1 MSRSRILGLATFV
14 TALWPISAL
23 ADVGTPLVWGT
34 TFHLFLGNAL
44 LGLAEG
50 WLLARVFRLSV
61 RSCAWRLVIANYL
74 SAWIGVSLMGFLF
87 ARYATD
93 IYTGLRVTWLLVA
106 GTYVLTLIIEWPF
119 VAACFRGT
127 RHWLKASIKAS
138 LLVQSASYLCLFG
151 GFWLLSGTSLYTTME
166 VVPREEITRPPGV
179 VMFFI
184 SSSDGDVYRSEV
196 GADTEWKIAKL
207 GSTNYQRDHLEL
219 RESVLQS
226 NFWDLAAVLESD
238 EAKIVLTQISSREQ
252 IPPKQAWRT
261 SQYHGWGVG
270 AFQAG
275 DATNSRWSLG
285 WAHWP
290 EVGMWAQDGSSTL
303 RIAYGLPFGG
313 WTPYRAVHLPNDN
326 ALLQL
331 DQQICL
337 VDFAHKK
344 IALLR
349 KGYGVI
355 AFSEDQIVEPDAA
368 PEPPPADA
376 IRTSPETMNPKPMSE
391 APADGGGR

>member
-1 MSRSRILGLATFV
+1 MSRSWIIRLVVLVA
-14 TALWPISAL
+14 ALWPVSAL

-34 TFHLFLGNAL
+34 AFHLFLGNAL

-61 RSCAWRLVIANYL
+61 RSCVWRLVIANYL

-87 ARYATD
+87 TRYATD
-93 IYTGLRVTWLLVA
+93 IYTGLQVTWLLVA
-106 GTYVLTLIIEWPF
+106 GTYLLTLIVEWPF

-127 RHWLKASIKAS
+127 RRWLEASIKGS

-151 GFWLLSGTSLYTTME
+151 GYWLLSGTSLYTTMD
-166 VVPREEITRPPGV
+166 VVPPEQITRPPGV

-184 SSSDGDVYRSEV
+184 SSMDGDVYRSEM
-196 GADTEWKIAKL
+196 GAAADLKIAEL
-207 GSTNYQRDHLEL
+207 GSTNYWWDHLEL
-219 RESVLQS
+219 RTSVVHS

-238 EAKIVLTQISSREQ
+238 EAQIVLPQISSQEL
-252 IPPKQAWRT
+252 IPAKQAWRT
-261 SQYHGWGVG
+261 SQYYGWGVG

-275 DATNSRWSLG
+275 DATNSTWSLG

-290 EVGMWAQDGSSTL
+290 DVGMWARDGSRTL
-303 RIAYGLPFGG
+303 RIAYGIPFGG
-313 WTPYRAVHLPNDN
+313 WTPYRVVHLPNDK

-337 VDFAHKK
+337 VDLAHKK

-349 KGYGVI
+349 KGYGVL
-355 AFSEDQIVEPDAA
+355 AFSEDQIAEPDAA
-368 PEPPPADA
+368 PEPPPAA
-376 IRTSPETMNPKPMSE
+376 AVREASE
-391 APADGGGR
+391 